1 MKIHSI
7 ALMAVLVAV
16 GCKGPASQDAGASG
30 EKGALPAGKAG
41 AAAGE
46 KSRTAQKSGPA
57 DSEPAPEP
65 TREPTPEPTPEP
77 IVVPA
82 GTSLVLVIES
92 AVSSATARAGDEVR
106 ARLGE
111 SVKAG
116 GEGTLERD
124 SVVTGHVVSAKRSG
138 KVKGLAELHVEFD
151 TIEVNGR
158 SYKIDATSVDE
169 TANPTKGRDAKVI
182 GGAAGAGAIIGG

>member
-7 ALMAVLVAV
+7 ALVAVLFAV

-30 EKGALPAGKAG
+30 EKGAAPAGKSG

-46 KSRTAQKSGPA
+46 QSRTAQKSEPA
-57 DSEPAPEP
+57 AVSEPAPAP
-65 TREPTPEPTPEP
+65 TPESTPEPTPEP

-116 GEGTLERD
+116 GEVTLERD

-169 TANPTKGRDAKVI
+169 TANPTKGR
-182 GGAAGAGAIIGG
+182 